1 MPSDTLQVRVRDLGI
16 KKVIDT
22 YPPKLVTRLYGTI
35 SVNENAYKQ
44 LNRWLGGKIVAMAPL
59 ARDDLYV
66 WIRQWN
72 GELWLYR
79 VATDA
84 YVDFDPAQ
92 VLEYVR
98 SLIPDFEPI
107 KAGALYGRG
116 VYMEQG
122 AVYAEGVWGIQ
133 DNNNIIKGIWI
144 RTGDDG
150 YTAIRIRPF
159 YLFPEEISAVVLPN
173 TVSRRLHVSADTIY
187 ERVRQDVDGSLA
199 TLKSFEL
206 DKLKDYPVPFT
217 VINKLSKK
225 VYDLPHKWRHIAPR
239 YGENAYS
246 LALALG
252 RCLTSASAERRERI
266 ARLLVLLTSDPVAFI
281 EAYSQEEGAKP
292 RGLEPEVE
300 EEE

>member
-1 MPSDTLQVRVRDLGI
+1 MPSEVLQVRVRDLGI
-16 KKVIDT
+16 KKVINT
-22 YPPKLVTRLYGTI
+22 YPPKLVTKAYGI
-35 SVNENAYKQ
+35 VSVNENAFKQ

-59 ARDDLYV
+59 ARDDLFA
-66 WIRQWN
+66 WLRTWN
-72 GELWLYR
+72 GELWLFR

-84 YVDFDPAQ
+84 YVDFSPPDI
-92 VLEYVR
+92 LEYVR

-107 KAGALYGRG
+107 KAGSLYGRG

-122 AVYAEGVWGIQ
+122 AIYAEGVWGIG
-133 DNNNIIKGIWI
+133 DGEFVKGLWV

-159 YLFPEEISAVVLPN
+159 LLEIKEISAIVLPN

-187 ERVRQDVDGSLA
+187 ERVRLDVDGSLA
-199 TLKSFEL
+199 TLKSFDL
-206 DKLKDYPVPFT
+206 GKLRDYPVPFT

-225 VYDLPHKWRHIAPR
+225 VYDLPHKWKLIAPK
-239 YGENAYS
+239 YGENAYA

-266 ARLLVLLTSDPVAFI
+266 ARLLVLLTSDPLAFI

-292 RGLEPEVE
+292 RELEVEVE
-300 EEE
+300 EGS